1 MLSKRQHHILRF
13 IHQHTL
19 EHGFAPSIR
28 EISLETGITSTS
40 VVNYN
45 LERLIA
51 WGYLVKSRGKSR
63 ALGLTARGS
72 ALFEPNQSVKIKR
85 VGETFPVDGLLDANL
100 PDRDA
105 HQLHKENLLLKAENE
120 RLRRESKNRV
130 AALQREIQYLS
141 QELRQV
147 QQSSERYPA

>member
-13 IHQHTL
+13 VHQHTL

-45 LERLIA
+45 LERLIT

-63 ALGLTARGS
+63 ALGLTERGS
-72 ALFEPNQSVKIKR
+72 ALFEPNHPIKR
-85 VGETFPVDGLLDANL
+85 KRATETFPVDALLDTNMT
-100 PDRDA
+100 DRDA
-105 HQLHKENLLLKAENE
+105 HQLHKENLLLRAENE

>member
-13 IHQHTL
+13 IHRHTL

-28 EISLETGITSTS
+28 EISLATGITSTS

-45 LERLIA
+45 LERLIT

-63 ALGLTARGS
+63 ALGLTEHGS
-72 ALFEPNQSVKIKR
+72 ALFEPNHPLKSKQATDI
-85 VGETFPVDGLLDANL
+85 FLVDGLLDTHL
-100 PDRDA
+100 PDGDVG
-105 HQLHKENLLLKAENE
+105 QLHRENLLLRAENE
-120 RLRRESKNRV
+120 RLRREGKNRV

-147 QQSSERYPA
+147 QQSSEHYPA